1 MAPVALPNATVVDT
15 HRRYVYANCS
25 HIENV
30 MAQQERDKKP
40 PQLQRVG
47 VREFRGNLS
56 GFLRQARLG
65 GSFLIMSHDQVLAE
79 IRPPPPAERL
89 RRQPGALRGKIR
101 IAPDF
106 DVLPTGVLAAM
117 EGEEE

>member
-1 MAPVALPNATVVDT
+1 
-15 HRRYVYANCS
+15 
-25 HIENV
+25 
-30 MAQQERDKKP
+30 MAQREKDKNP
-40 PQLQRVG
+40 LQPQRVG

-79 IRPPPPAERL
+79 VRPPPIPQRL

-101 IAPDF
+101 MALDF
-106 DVLPTGVLAAM
+106 DALPPGVLAAM
-117 EGEEE
+117 EGEEG